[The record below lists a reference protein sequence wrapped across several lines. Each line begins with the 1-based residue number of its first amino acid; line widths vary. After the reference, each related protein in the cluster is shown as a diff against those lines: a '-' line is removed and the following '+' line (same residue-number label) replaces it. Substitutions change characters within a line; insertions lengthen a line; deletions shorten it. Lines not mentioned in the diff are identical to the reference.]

1 MCNVIHNLPL
11 LPLLFSSIKIA
22 GKRISRGR
30 NCRSGRATD
39 EIDLV
44 RESSR
49 EDSVRKTKAQKANG
63 AASEYAE
70 DENLSNAVTKKDEW
84 DWVFC

>member
-1 MCNVIHNLPL
+1 MYNVIYNLPL
-11 LPLLFSSIKIA
+11 LPLLFSSTKIA

-39 EIDLV
+39 EIDLI

-49 EDSVRKTKAQKANG
+49 ENSVRKTKAQKTG
-63 AASEYAE
+63 ADSEYAE
-70 DENLSNAVTKKDEW
+70 DENWSNAVTKKD
-84 DWVFC
+84 